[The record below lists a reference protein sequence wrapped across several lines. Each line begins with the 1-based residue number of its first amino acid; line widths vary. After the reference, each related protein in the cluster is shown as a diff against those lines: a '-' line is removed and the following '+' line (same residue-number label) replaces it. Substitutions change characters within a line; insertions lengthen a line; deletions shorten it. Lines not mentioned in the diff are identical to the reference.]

1 MSWEPRHDR
10 LYKDGVL
17 IRHRIQRTPDGEWE
31 DYVEEK
37 VELPKQ
43 SMRMKAFPTLKDN
56 GHITTQDGMDL
67 RDYFAAKAMQVY
79 MAERSFQEIDENGEM
94 QIYEN
99 GVISWEPD
107 EVAVFA
113 YEMADAM
120 MEARKHD

>member
-67 RDYFAAKAMQVY
+67 RDYFAAKAMQTLIGICL
-79 MAERSFQEIDENGEM
+79 EDSTIN
-94 QIYEN
+94 
-99 GVISWEPD
+99 SPD
-107 EVAVFA
+107 ERRERVAELA
-113 YEMADAM
+113 YKQADAM
-120 MEARKHD
+120 MEARKDD

>member
-1 MSWEPRHDR
+1 MNWEPRHER

-17 IRHRIQRTPDGEWE
+17 IRHKIQRTPDGEWE

-67 RDYFAAKAMQVY
+67 RDYFAAKIMQSLVI
-79 MAERSFQEIDENGEM
+79 RFNDDEGIADWNAFEEADIAY
-94 QIYEN
+94 QI
-99 GVISWEPD
+99 
-107 EVAVFA
+107 
-113 YEMADAM
+113 ADAM
-120 MEARKHD
+120 MKARESD

>member
-17 IRHRIQRTPDGEWE
+17 IRHRIQRTPNGEWE

-43 SMRMKAFPTLKDN
+43 SMRMKAFPTLADN

-67 RDYFAAKAMQVY
+67 RDYFAARAMQSIVLTVK
-79 MAERSFQEIDENGEM
+79 
-94 QIYEN
+94 
-99 GVISWEPD
+99 GVDIGVNKGKITED
-107 EVAVFA
+107 TYVAARCA
-113 YEMADAM
+113 YAIADAM
-120 MEARKHD
+120 MEARKYD

>member
-67 RDYFAAKAMQVY
+67 RDWFAGMVIQSLAMNFESDP
-79 MAERSFQEIDENGEM
+79 AWD
-94 QIYEN
+94 
-99 GVISWEPD
+99 
-107 EVAVFA
+107 A
-113 YEMADAM
+113 YEQAALAYSIADAM
-120 MEARKHD
+120 MEVRKDD